1 MLRLRGEVR
10 HQYFC
15 LATKPGVTLTARAS
29 QSYPRPTALKTI
41 SREDENMS
49 ILKNLQKVNA
59 AVVLDNVNG
68 NPPTLGKQIGNA
80 AVAAITG
87 GIASPAWKDYMSI
100 FADNAEQLERLTV
113 QKQGEADY
121 LPQLRAYIV
130 SNAVCDATTTTATA
144 NRVSNTI
151 DVGLGEAADGTV
163 VKPFPIPG
171 V

>member
-1 MLRLRGEVR
+1 
-10 HQYFC
+10 
-15 LATKPGVTLTARAS
+15 
-29 QSYPRPTALKTI
+29 
-41 SREDENMS
+41 MS

-59 AVVLDNVNG
+59 AVVLDNING

-87 GIASPAWKDYMSI
+87 GINSAEWKSYMSL

-113 QKQGEADY
+113 PKPTDADY

-144 NRVSNTI
+144 NRVDNRI
-151 DVGLGEAADGTV
+151 DVGMAEAPDGTV
-163 VKPFPIPG
+163 NKPFPIPL